1 MKLIKTSLQGV
12 VVVLFLTLALFISPS
27 KASAHCDTLDGPVVN
42 AARKALETNNVNYIL
57 IWVKPENEDEIRKA
71 LGKARK
77 KRKQAKTKEEKDK
90 ADMEFFE
97 ILVRIHREG
106 EGAKYEEIK
115 PAGSVEPE
123 IALAD
128 KAVEAGTID
137 EVLSHITSEHSKEVV
152 RHLFHKVQETSRYD
166 VDNVP
171 AGREFIESY
180 VIFIHAVERAI
191 KGGIL
196 QENKLHEH

>member
-1 MKLIKTSLQGV
+1 MQVKKKFLQGLV
-12 VVVLFLTLALFISPS
+12 VILFFLVASFISPRQ
-27 KASAHCDTLDGPVVN
+27 ASAHCDTLDGPVVN
-42 AARKALETNNVNYIL
+42 AARKALNTENVNYVL

-71 LGKARK
+71 LEKARK

-90 ADMEFFE
+90 ADIEFFE

-106 EGAKYEEIK
+106 EGAKYEGIK

-128 KAVEAGTID
+128 KAVETGKID
-137 EVLSHITSEHSKEVV
+137 EILNHITSEHSKEVV

-171 AGREFIESY
+171 AGREFIEAY
-180 VIFIHAVERAI
+180 VKFIHTVEKAV
-191 KGGIL
+191 KG
-196 QENKLHEH
+196 QEVSVEEHHH

>member
-1 MKLIKTSLQGV
+1 MQAKKKFLQGLV
-12 VVVLFLTLALFISPS
+12 VILFFLVASFISPRQ
-27 KASAHCDTLDGPVVN
+27 ASAHCDTLDGPVVN
-42 AARKALETNNVNYIL
+42 AARKALNTENVNYVL

-71 LGKARK
+71 LEKARK

-90 ADMEFFE
+90 ADIEFFE

-106 EGAKYEEIK
+106 EGAKYEGIK

-128 KAVEAGTID
+128 KAVETGKID
-137 EVLSHITSEHSKEVV
+137 EVLNHITSEHSKEVV
-152 RHLFHKVQETSRYD
+152 RHLFHKVQKTSRYN

-171 AGREFIESY
+171 AGREFIEAY
-180 VIFIHAVERAI
+180 VKFIHTVEKAV
-191 KGGIL
+191 KG
-196 QENKLHEH
+196 QEVSVEEHHH

>member
-1 MKLIKTSLQGV
+1 MQVKKKFLQGLMV
-12 VVVLFLTLALFISPS
+12 ILFFLVASFISPRQ
-27 KASAHCDTLDGPVVN
+27 ASAHCDTLDGPVVN
-42 AARKALETNNVNYIL
+42 AARKALNTENVNYVL

-71 LGKARK
+71 LEKARK
-77 KRKQAKTKEEKDK
+77 KRKQAKTKEEKYK
-90 ADMEFFE
+90 ADIEFFE

-106 EGAKYEEIK
+106 EGAKYEGIK

-128 KAVEAGTID
+128 KAVETGKID
-137 EVLSHITSEHSKEVV
+137 EILNHITSEHSKEVV

-171 AGREFIESY
+171 AGREFIEAY
-180 VIFIHAVERAI
+180 VKFIHTVEKAV
-191 KGGIL
+191 KG
-196 QENKLHEH
+196 QEVSVEEHHH